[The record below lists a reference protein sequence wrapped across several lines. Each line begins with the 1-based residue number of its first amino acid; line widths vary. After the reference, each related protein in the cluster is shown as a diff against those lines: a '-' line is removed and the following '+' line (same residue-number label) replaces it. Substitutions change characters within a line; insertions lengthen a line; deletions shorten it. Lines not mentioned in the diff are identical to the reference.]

1 MRGKD
6 IWGQKE
12 QRVSVYSVLGLD
24 RSAQTASVITKTGE
38 DLRTVL
44 TKSGLRAEGE
54 WSGERAEVQGQR

>member
-6 IWGQKE
+6 VWFQKE
-12 QRVSVYSVLGLD
+12 QRVSVDSVLGLD
-24 RSAQTASVITKTGE
+24 RSAQTASVITNPGG

-54 WSGERAEVQGQR
+54 WSGERADVQRQR